1 MPRNYPRALNPIPS
15 QMNTYITTTF
25 IFCRLNVK
33 PTMTT
38 NLESDSMITS
48 NSSSCNALRATS
60 WWQYKPDANQPQVVR
75 TRWSLRVSRPLLLST
90 KSSPKSLV
98 TWDARNDR
106 SCEAGG
112 GRKGKWMHCDVA
124 TGQGLSFIAG
134 LDHNWNLR
142 NDVDGLTI
150 TNYRCK
156 PAETHIL
163 LFAQRF
169 IMISWEV
176 PPLPQ
181 FSNLTS
187 TQLQYS

>member
-15 QMNTYITTTF
+15 QMNIHITTTF
-25 IFCRLNVK
+25 ISCRLNVR

-60 WWQYKPDANQPQVVR
+60 WWQCKPDANQPQVR
-75 TRWSLRVSRPLLLST
+75 TRWSLSVSRPLLLST

-112 GRKGKWMHCDVA
+112 GRKESGCTAMLPPDKAWVLLRAWIIIGIYGTMWMA
-124 TGQGLSFIAG
+124 
-134 LDHNWNLR
+134 
-142 NDVDGLTI
+142 
-150 TNYRCK
+150 
-156 PAETHIL
+156 
-163 LFAQRF
+163 
-169 IMISWEV
+169 
-176 PPLPQ
+176 
-181 FSNLTS
+181 
-187 TQLQYS
+187 